1 MASLIGRS
9 IPRKED
15 ARLLRGL
22 GCFSDDV
29 TVDGQV
35 FAVMLRSPHAH
46 ARIDGIDCQAALAAP
61 GAIAVLTGA
70 DVKADGLATITHN
83 PLHSSP
89 PDVAMVNRDGSPIP
103 LPPHCILPAD
113 KARFVGEPIAMVIAE
128 TLAQARDAAELVEV
142 DYGILPSSSATA
154 DAARADAPKVWDDL
168 AGNICIDADIG
179 DRNAADAAFD
189 GAAHVVKISST
200 ISRVTGVPMEPRAA
214 LGDWDA
220 ATGRCT
226 IHAGSGGAVRQKRE
240 IAEILGL
247 EQDQVRVIAGDVGGN
262 YGTRNALYVEFALV
276 AWASRR
282 LNRPVKWTAERGES
296 LLTDYQARDLVVEAE
311 LAVDGDGMFL
321 GLRTSNLSNIGS
333 YAVSYLPLIK
343 GIEIMTNA
351 YRIPAAYA
359 RARAVT
365 SNTPPTYPYR
375 SAGRP
380 EVIYVMERLIDK
392 AARKCGLDR
401 AEIRRRNMV
410 PEADLPYD
418 NGLGMVYD
426 SGDFV
431 ANLEHAVGLGAWDG
445 FEARRDEA
453 RGRGRL
459 RGISI
464 GNYIDLSTGAPIE
477 RAEIEIIPDGR
488 LEVVIGTQSAGQGH
502 ETSFGQVVADLLDAP
517 YDAITL
523 IQGDTDVVKAG
534 GGSHSGRSMRMGAIV
549 LSNSSQEIIDKGVRI
564 AAVVLEASESDI
576 EYTGGSFVVSGT
588 DRSIT
593 LFDAARA
600 AIERKDLPKDLQ
612 GPLRG
617 ESQINIP
624 KAAFGDGCHVCEI
637 EIDPDTGTT
646 EIIQYTAVD
655 NVGRAINPLLID
667 GQTHGGIAQGVGQ
680 AMLERLVYDPSSG
693 QALSGSFMDYAM
705 PRADSLPSFTT
716 LITEVPSPSN
726 PLGVKPGSEGGTAPA
741 PAVVANAIVD
751 ALYELGVRH
760 IEIPATPERVWQ
772 AIREAKEG

>member
-35 FAVMLRSPHAH
+35 FAIMLRSPHAH

-103 LPPHCILPAD
+103 LPPHYILPAD

-154 DAARADAPKVWDDL
+154 DAARADSPKVWDDL

-296 LLTDYQARDLVVEAE
+296 LLTDSQARDLVVEAE
-311 LAVDGDGMFL
+311 LAVDGNGMLL

-600 AIERKDLPKDLQ
+600 AIKHKDLPKDLQ

>member
-1 MASLIGRS
+1 MASMIGRS

-15 ARLLRGL
+15 ARLLRGQ

-29 TVDGQV
+29 TIDGQV

-46 ARIDGIDCQAALAAP
+46 ARINDIHIDAALAAP
-61 GAIAVLTGA
+61 GALAVLTGA
-70 DVKADGLATITHN
+70 DVQADGLTTITHN

-89 PDVAMVNRDGSPIP
+89 PDVAVVNRDGSPIP
-103 LPPHCILPAD
+103 LPPHYILPAD
-113 KARFVGEPIAMVIAE
+113 KARFVGEPVAMVIAE
-128 TLAQARDAAELVEV
+128 TLAQARDGAELVVV
-142 DYGILPSSSATA
+142 DYGILPSTSGTA
-154 DAARADAPKVWDDL
+154 DAARPDAPKVWDDRPD
-168 AGNICIDADIG
+168 NICIDADIG
-179 DRNAADAAFD
+179 DRDAADAAFEV
-189 GAAHVVKISST
+189 AAHVVRIST
-200 ISRVTGVPMEPRAA
+200 TLSRVTGVPMEPRAA
-214 LGDWDA
+214 LGDWNA

-226 IHAGSGGAVRQKRE
+226 IYAGSGGTVRQKRE
-240 IAEILGL
+240 IAEILGM
-247 EQDQVRVIAGDVGGN
+247 EQKNVRVIAGDVGGN

-282 LNRPVKWTAERGES
+282 LNRPVKWTAERTES

-311 LAVDGDGMFL
+311 LAVDNDGKFL

-333 YAVSYLPLIK
+333 YAVSFLPLVK
-343 GIEIMTNA
+343 GIEIMSSA

-392 AARKCGLDR
+392 ASRKTGIDR
-401 AEIRRRNMV
+401 AEIRRRNMI

-431 ANLEHAVGLGAWDG
+431 ANLEHAVRLGAWDG
-445 FEARRDEA
+445 FETRRDEA
-453 RGRGRL
+453 RKRGKL

-477 RAEIEIIPDGR
+477 RSEIEIIPDGR
-488 LEVVIGTQSAGQGH
+488 LEVVIGTQAAGQGH

-517 YDAITL
+517 YDAIRL

-534 GGSHSGRSMRMGAIV
+534 GGTHSGRSMRMGAIV
-549 LSNSSQEIIDKGVRI
+549 LSNSAQEIIDKGIRI
-564 AAVVLEASESDI
+564 AAVMLEASESDI
-576 EYTGGSFVVSGT
+576 EYTGGNFVVSGT
-588 DRSIT
+588 DRSIG

-600 AIERKDLPKDLQ
+600 AVERKDLPEVLQ

-624 KAAFGDGCHVCEI
+624 KAAFGDGCHVCEV
-637 EIDPDTGTT
+637 EIDPETGTA

-680 AMLERLVYDPSSG
+680 AMLERLVYDPESG

-760 IEIPATPERVWQ
+760 IEIPATSERIWN
-772 AIREAKEG
+772 AIQVAKN

>member
-1 MASLIGRS
+1 MASMIGQS
-9 IPRKED
+9 VPRKED
-15 ARLLRGL
+15 ARLLQGQ

-29 TVDGQV
+29 SVDGQA

-46 ARIDGIDCQAALAAP
+46 ARIKHIDSSAALAAP
-61 GAIAVLTGA
+61 GALAVLTGA
-70 DVKADGLATITHN
+70 DVQADGLTTITHN

-89 PDVAMVNRDGSPIP
+89 PDVAVVNLDGSPIP
-103 LPPHCILPAD
+103 LPPHYILPED
-113 KARFVGEPIAMVIAE
+113 KARFVGEPVAMVIAD
-128 TLAQARDAAELVEV
+128 TLAQAKDAAELVAV
-142 DYGILPSSSATA
+142 DYEVLPSATGTV

-168 AGNICIDADIG
+168 KNNVCIDAEIG
-179 DRNAADAAFD
+179 DSKAADAAFD
-189 GAAHVVKISST
+189 GAPHVVRVST
-200 ISRVTGVPMEPRAA
+200 TLSRVTGVPMEPRAA
-214 LGDWDA
+214 LGDWDQ
-220 ATGRCT
+220 ATGRIT
-226 IHAGSGGAVRQKRE
+226 VYAGSGGAVRQKRE
-240 IAEILGL
+240 IAEILGM
-247 EQDQVRVIAGDVGGN
+247 EQDDIRVIAGDVGGN

-282 LNRPVKWTAERGES
+282 LNRPVKWTADRSEA

-311 LAVDGDGMFL
+311 LAVDEDGMFL

-333 YAVSYLPLIK
+333 YAVSYLPLVK
-343 GIEIMTNA
+343 GIEIMSNA
-351 YRIPAAYA
+351 YLIPAAHA
-359 RARAVT
+359 HARAVT

-392 AARKCGLDR
+392 ASRKTGIDR

-410 PEADLPYD
+410 PESALPYD

-431 ANLEHAVGLGAWDG
+431 ANLEHAVRLGAWDG

-453 RGRGRL
+453 RSRGKL

-464 GNYIDLSTGAPIE
+464 GNYIDLSTGAPVE

-488 LEVVIGTQSAGQGH
+488 LEVVIGTQAAGQGH
-502 ETSFGQVVADLLDAP
+502 ETSFGQVVADMLDAP
-517 YDAITL
+517 YEAITL

-534 GGSHSGRSMRMGAIV
+534 GGTHSGRSMRMGAIV
-549 LSNSSQEIIDKGVRI
+549 LDNSSREIIEKGTRI

-588 DRSIT
+588 DRSIG
-593 LFDAARA
+593 LFETARA
-600 AIERKDLPKDLQ
+600 AIERKDLPEDLQ

-624 KAAFGDGCHVCEI
+624 KAAFGDGCHVCEV
-637 EIDPDTGTT
+637 EVDTETGTT

-655 NVGRAINPLLID
+655 NVGRAINPMLID

-680 AMLERLVYDPSSG
+680 AMLEKLVYEPESG

-751 ALYELGVRH
+751 ALYEIGVRH
-760 IEIPATPERVWQ
+760 IEIPATPERVWNVIQ
-772 AIREAKEG
+772 DARR